1 MKIDIVYKLLG
12 CAALTNPLI
21 AYGLSPFIPFSNT
34 LCLLSAIAII
44 LCSYFILIKPQ
55 LESVQDKQHTAD
67 ETEILNMFEKIAEQ
81 EDVIAEYESMLSEQV
96 VELPCNCGKTLFE
109 GILIPNAEN
118 MCKCPSCNSSYKVI
132 IGYDSLLLTEE
143 LNSAQIF
150 DNINKVQSENNDKT
164 LE

>member
-21 AYGLSPFIPFSNT
+21 AYGLSPFIPFLNT

-44 LCSYFILIKPQ
+44 LGSYFILIKPQ

-67 ETEILNMFEKIAEQ
+67 EAEILNMFEKIAEQ

>member
-1 MKIDIVYKLLG
+1 MKIDIGYKLLG

-21 AYGLSPFIPFSNT
+21 AYGLSPFVPFTNT

-44 LCSYFILIKPQ
+44 LGSYFILIKPH

-81 EDVIAEYESMLSEQV
+81 EEVIAEYESMLSEQV
-96 VELPCNCGKTLFE
+96 VELPCNCGKVLFD

-118 MCKCPSCNSSYKVI
+118 VCKCQSCNSSYKVMVS
-132 IGYDSLLLTEE
+132 YDSLLLTEE

-150 DNINKVQSENNDKT
+150 DSINKVQSMGDNKT